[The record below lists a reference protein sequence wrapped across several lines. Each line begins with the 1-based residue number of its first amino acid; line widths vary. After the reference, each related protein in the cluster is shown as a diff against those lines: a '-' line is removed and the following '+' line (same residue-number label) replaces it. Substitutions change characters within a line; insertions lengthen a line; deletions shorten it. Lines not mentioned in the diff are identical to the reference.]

1 MIIYSSVKSFD
12 PHGPGSTFFKQT
24 NMQFIAKSILRLSV
38 LLIPAFSLAQSTYL
52 PQGNKHQPFLDR
64 LEIKLQHNTDLNLST
79 LKPYSRRIGVRAGEY
94 ADSIQKAGGNLLTA
108 VDQYNLQSL
117 FMNSSEWV
125 TGDSTAFISKRPVWN
140 TFYKT
145 KANFLEVNTRD
156 FFMAVNPVIQQQQSI
171 ESDNTDER
179 VFLNAKGLAVR
190 GMIAR
195 RLGFSFY
202 FTDNQE
208 RGPRFVQERI
218 IATDAVPGVGF
229 YKDFKKTATD
239 YIDARGSINFTA
251 AKYLDF
257 QFGYD
262 KNFIGN
268 GYRSLL
274 LSDFG
279 NSYLFLKIN
288 TRIWKLDYMNLF
300 MELVPQTINI
310 SAGDKLLDRK
320 YTAMHHLSMQI
331 TRWLNIGIF
340 EAVTFGRKN
349 HFDLLYLNPIIFLRA
364 SEQQAGSADNAI
376 IGLDVKANVA
386 KRWQFYGNLMLDE
399 FKLKEVRDGK
409 GWWANKF
416 GVQAGAKYIDAF
428 SIKNLDLQGEVNLV
442 RPFTYSH
449 YDSIA
454 NYTHYNQPLAHPLG
468 ANFIE
473 AIGIVR
479 YQPHPRWTTSARLIL
494 WKQGTDTAGSNVG
507 TNIFLSNTTRSA
519 DYGYS
524 LPNGPRSTGINA
536 QLLASYEWKE
546 NLYID
551 AGVLLRRLQSDVAD
565 SRNTSVFTLGVRLN
579 MFRREYD
586 Y

>member
-1 MIIYSSVKSFD
+1 
-12 PHGPGSTFFKQT
+12 
-24 NMQFIAKSILRLSV
+24 MQFIAKSILRLSV
-38 LLIPAFSLAQSTYL
+38 LLFPAVSLAQSSYL
-52 PQGNKHQPFLDR
+52 PQGNKHQVLLDR
-64 LEIKLQHNTDLNLST
+64 LEIKLQNNTDLNVST
-79 LKPYSRRIGVRAGEY
+79 LKPLSRRIAVRAGEY
-94 ADSIQKAGGNLLTA
+94 ADSVQKAGGNLLSV
-108 VDQYNLQSL
+108 VDQYNLKSL
-117 FMNSSEWV
+117 FMNNSEWA
-125 TGDSTAFISKRPVWN
+125 TADTSGFASKRPLWN

-145 KANFLEVNTRD
+145 KANFLEVNEKD
-156 FFMAVNPVIQQQQSI
+156 FFLAVNPVIQQQQSI

-179 VFLNAKGLAVR
+179 IFLNTKGVALR
-190 GMIAR
+190 GMIAK
-195 RLGFSFY
+195 RLGFSAY

-208 RGPRFVQERI
+208 RGPLFVQQRI
-218 IATDAVPGVGF
+218 IANDAVPGVGF
-229 YKDFKKTATD
+229 YKDFKTTATD

-268 GYRSLL
+268 GYRSLF

-310 SAGDKLLDRK
+310 NAGNKLLDRK
-320 YTAMHHLSMQI
+320 YTAIHHLSMQM

-340 EAVTFGRKN
+340 EAVTFGRRN
-349 HFDLLYLNPIIFLRA
+349 HFDFTYLNPIIFLRA

-376 IGLDVKANVA
+376 IGLDIKANVA
-386 KRWQFYGNLMLDE
+386 KRFQFYGQFMMDE

-416 GVQAGAKYIDAF
+416 GLQAGAKYIDAF
-428 SIKNLDLQGEVNLV
+428 GAKNLDLQGEVNFL
-442 RPFTYSH
+442 RPFSYSH
-449 YDSIA
+449 YDSLA

-479 YQPHPRWTTSARLIL
+479 YQPHPKWTTSARVIL
-494 WKQGTDTAGSNVG
+494 WQQGTDTANSNVG
-507 TNIFLSNTTRSA
+507 SNIFMVNTTRNG
-519 DYGYS
+519 DYGYN
-524 LPNGPRSTGINA
+524 LPNGPKSTGINA
-536 QLLASYEWKE
+536 QLLASYEVKE
-546 NLYID
+546 NLFLD
-551 AGVLLRRLQSDVAD
+551 ASVLIRRLSSDVVPD
-565 SRNTSVFTLGVRLN
+565 RNTSLFTLAVRMN

>member
-1 MIIYSSVKSFD
+1 
-12 PHGPGSTFFKQT
+12 
-24 NMQFIAKSILRLSV
+24 MQFIAKSILRLSV
-38 LLIPAFSLAQSTYL
+38 LLFPAISLAQSGYL
-52 PQGNKHQPFLDR
+52 PQGNKHQAILDR
-64 LEIKLQHNTDLNLST
+64 LEIKLQNNTDLNVST
-79 LKPYSRRIGVRAGEY
+79 LKPLSRRLAVRAGEY
-94 ADSIQKAGGNLLTA
+94 ADSLQKAGGTLLSA
-108 VDQYNLQSL
+108 VDQYKLRSL
-117 FMNSSEWV
+117 FMNNSEWV
-125 TGDSTAFISKRPVWN
+125 QGDTTGFASKRPIWN

-145 KANFLEVNTRD
+145 KANFLEVNEKD
-156 FFMAVNPVIQQQQSI
+156 FFLAVNPVIQQQQSI
-171 ESDNTDER
+171 ESDNTDQR
-179 VFLNAKGLAVR
+179 IFLNAKGIAIR
-190 GMIAR
+190 GMIAK
-195 RLGFSFY
+195 RLGFSAY

-208 RGPRFVQERI
+208 RGPLFVQQRI
-218 IATDAVPGVGF
+218 KAMDAVPGVGF
-229 YKDFKKTATD
+229 YKDFKTTATD

-268 GYRSLL
+268 GYRSLF

-300 MELVPQTINI
+300 MELVPQTVDI
-310 SAGDKLLDRK
+310 SAGNKLLDRK
-320 YTAMHHLSMQI
+320 YTAIHHLSMQM
-331 TRWLNIGIF
+331 TRWLNIGVF

-386 KRWQFYGNLMLDE
+386 KRFQFYGQLMLDE
-399 FKLKEVRDGK
+399 FKLKEIKGGK

-416 GVQAGAKYIDAF
+416 GIQAGAKYIDAF
-428 SIKNLDLQGEVNLV
+428 SIRNLDLQGEVNLV
-442 RPFTYSH
+442 RPFSYSH
-449 YDSIA
+449 FDSLA

-473 AIGIVR
+473 AIGIIR
-479 YQPHPRWTTSARLIL
+479 YQPHPKWTTSARLIL
-494 WKQGTDTAGSNVG
+494 WQQGTDTANSNVG
-507 TNIFLSNTTRSA
+507 SNIFVTNNTRAS
-519 DYGYS
+519 DYGYK
-524 LPNGPRSTGINA
+524 LPNGPKSTGINA
-536 QLLASYEWKE
+536 QLLASYELKE
-546 NLYID
+546 NLHLD
-551 AGVLLRRLQSDVAD
+551 ASILIRRLTSDVVAD
-565 SRNTSVFTLGVRLN
+565 RNTSLFTLGVRMN

>member
-1 MIIYSSVKSFD
+1 
-12 PHGPGSTFFKQT
+12 
-24 NMQFIAKSILRLSV
+24 MQFIAKSILRLSV
-38 LLIPAFSLAQSTYL
+38 LLFPAVSLAQSTYL
-52 PQGNKHQPFLDR
+52 PQGSKHQPFLDR
-64 LEIKLQHNTDLNLST
+64 LEIKLQNNTDLNVST
-79 LKPYSRRIGVRAGEY
+79 LKPLSRRMVARAGEY
-94 ADSIQKAGGNLLTA
+94 ADSIQKASGNLLSV
-108 VDQYNLQSL
+108 VDQYNLRSL
-117 FMNSSEWV
+117 LMNSSEWV
-125 TGDSTAFISKRPVWN
+125 QGDTTGFTSKRPIWN

-145 KANFLEVNTRD
+145 KANLLEVNQPD
-156 FFMAVNPVIQQQQSI
+156 FFLTVNPVIQQQQSI

-179 VFLNAKGLAVR
+179 VFLNTKGLAIR
-190 GMIAR
+190 GMIAK
-195 RLGFSFY
+195 RLGFSAY

-208 RGPRFVQERI
+208 RGPLFVQQRI
-218 IATDAVPGVGF
+218 ITNDAVPGVGF
-229 YKDFKKTATD
+229 YKDFKTTATD

-268 GYRSLL
+268 GYRSLF

-300 MELVPQTINI
+300 MELVPQTVNI

-320 YTAMHHLSMQI
+320 YTAMHHLSMQV
-331 TRWLNIGIF
+331 TQWLNVGVF

-349 HFDLLYLNPIIFLRA
+349 RFDLLYLNPIIFLRA

-376 IGLDVKANVA
+376 IGLDLKANVA
-386 KRWQFYGNLMLDE
+386 KRFQFYGQFMLDE
-399 FKLKEVRDGK
+399 FVLKEIRGGN

-416 GVQAGAKYIDAF
+416 GIQAGAKYIDAF
-428 SIKNLDLQGEVNLV
+428 GIRNMDLQGELNLV

-449 YDSIA
+449 TDSVA

-468 ANFIE
+468 ANFVE
-473 AIGIVR
+473 AIGIIR
-479 YQPHPRWTTSARLIL
+479 YQPHPKWTTSARLIL
-494 WKQGTDTAGSNVG
+494 WQQGADTANSNVG
-507 TNIFLSNTTRSA
+507 SNIFMPNSTRSY
-519 DYGYS
+519 DYGYK
-524 LPNGPRSTGINA
+524 LPNGPKSTGVNA

-546 NLYID
+546 NLFIE
-551 AGVLLRRLQSDVAD
+551 ASALIRRLSSDLTSD
-565 SRNTSVFTLGVRLN
+565 HNTSVFTLGVRMN